1 MRLKKIA
8 FTNFKSFSGSHEFSF
23 DAPPGLHFITGINTD
38 NPELGANGV
47 GKSSLFDAVYYALFG
62 KSIRGLRP
70 GDLVAWGEKDCEVR
84 LDIEAAGKD
93 VAILRKRKGGS
104 NKLEVDG
111 VEADQDVLTR
121 AVGLSEKLFAP
132 ALIRGQFSTMFF
144 DLPPTEQL
152 KMMDDILELDS
163 WTEASDRAKEFA
175 GLRDTAMVV
184 VREDIANTNGRIDGH
199 KASRAAAKESSVTFL
214 AGHARRL
221 EELNGEW
228 KAATDRATDA
238 AKQVSLISA
247 ELVTEVPDIAD
258 SGAILDEI
266 KREGE
271 VIQGQINE
279 IVQEEREIERSQ
291 HQIQTE
297 ISQWENRK
305 RHFATLE
312 KGATCPTCE
321 QPVGAEHSASC
332 IKVADTGIA
341 DLKQRHTSVGAGCDQ
356 LVARQRELQDKLR
369 EVEQK
374 YADVDTAHKHRE
386 IEKVEIARQN
396 QEITRRK
403 DDAARVSQ
411 RADEDTRLSLQ
422 RIEDWKK
429 QEDPHKQTIID
440 CAVKIKEAE
449 NELHTYAEALKAEE
463 KEHAAA
469 TFWVSGFKH
478 VRLFVID
485 RAMTRLELE
494 VNSNLVQLGLTGFAI
509 KFETAKENKSGTIS
523 KRFDVVVSRNDNP
536 DITTPLSAWSGGE
549 YQRMRL
555 ACELGLANVILASR
569 GIETHFEIFDE
580 PTAHL
585 SQEGINDLMV
595 CLSNR
600 AKELKR
606 QVWVIDHVAH
616 SFPFTSTT
624 IIEKSATGSKIGTS
638 NE

>member
-8 FTNFKSFSGSHEFSF
+8 FTNFKSFRGAHEFSF
-23 DAPPGLHFITGINTD
+23 EAPPGLHFITGINTD

-84 LDIEAAGKD
+84 LELEAGGKD
-93 VAILRKRKGGS
+93 VAIVRKRKGGS

-144 DLPPTEQL
+144 DLPPSEQL

-175 GLRDTAMVV
+175 SLRDTAMVA

-199 KASRAAAKESSVTFL
+199 KASQAAAKESSATFM

-221 EELNGEW
+221 EELNGEHQT
-228 KAATDRATDA
+228 ATDRAADA

-247 ELVTEVPDIAD
+247 EIVAEVPADAD
-258 SGAILDEI
+258 SGTILDGI
-266 KREGE
+266 KQEGDA
-271 VIQGQINE
+271 IQNQINE
-279 IVQEEREIERSQ
+279 VINENREIDRSQ
-291 HQIQTE
+291 NQIKSE

-305 RHFATLE
+305 NHFTTLAQ
-312 KGATCPTCE
+312 GATCPTCE
-321 QPVGAEHSASC
+321 QPVGAEHSGSC
-332 IKVADTGIA
+332 VKVADTGIA
-341 DLKQRHTSVGAGCDQ
+341 DLNKRYESVGATI
-356 LVARQRELQDKLR
+356 VANTARQTDLQGKLR
-369 EVEQK
+369 EVEQR
-374 YADVDTAHKHRE
+374 YAEGEAKIRAAVQKNE
-386 IEKVEIARQN
+386 EIARKN

-403 DDAARVSQ
+403 DDAVRVSQ

-429 QEDPHKQTIID
+429 QEDPHKQTILD
-440 CAVKIKEAE
+440 AGVKIKEAE
-449 NELHTYAEALKAEE
+449 AELLAYAEALKAEE

-509 KFETAKENKSGTIS
+509 TFETSKENKSGTTS

-536 DITTPLSAWSGGE
+536 GITTPLSAWSGGE

-555 ACELGLANVILASR
+555 ACELGLANIILASR
-569 GIETHFEIFDE
+569 SIETDFEIFDE

-585 SQEGINDLMV
+585 SQEGVNDLMV

-624 IIEKSATGSKIGTS
+624 VIEKSATGSKIGDA